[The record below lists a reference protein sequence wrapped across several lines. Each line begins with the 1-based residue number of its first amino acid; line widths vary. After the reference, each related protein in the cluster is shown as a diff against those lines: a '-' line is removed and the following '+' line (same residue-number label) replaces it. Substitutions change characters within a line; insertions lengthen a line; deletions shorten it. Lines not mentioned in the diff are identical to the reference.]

1 MEQWIAIA
9 RQAVRQKNE
18 TISQKNETIIY
29 LGNCNKSLIQENSR
43 LKTALQAQSQKG
55 VVDEEALLHELQVEP
70 GPGPADGA
78 DKAADADAALQE
90 EFTSWQCW
98 QMQEGGSR

>member
-18 TISQKNETIIY
+18 AIIH
-29 LGNCNKSLIQENSR
+29 LGNCNKSLTQENSR
-43 LKTALQAQSQKG
+43 LKRALQAQSQKG